1 VEGAVKLLQAARVCG
16 QEVCTTLLMLFTP
29 GGTMALRLDDKK
41 ALVAE
46 VSKVA
51 ASAQSVVAAEYRGLT
66 VTQMTDLR
74 SKARNSG
81 VYLRV
86 VKNTLARKAIAGT
99 PFECVGKSLKGPLI
113 LAFSKED
120 PGAAARLVKA
130 FAKDNDKLK
139 TTVLSLGDTVL
150 AAKDLDRVAALPTL
164 ETARATLLG
173 ALQAPIGK
181 LVRTIA
187 EPQAKLVRAIAARK
201 DKLEATA

>member
-1 VEGAVKLLQAARVCG
+1 
-16 QEVCTTLLMLFTP
+16 
-29 GGTMALRLDDKK
+29 MALRLDDKK

-46 VSKVA
+46 VAAVA
-51 ASAQSVVAAEYRGLT
+51 ANAQSVVAAEYRGLT

-74 SKARNSG
+74 AKARKSG

-120 PGAAARLVKA
+120 PGAAARLVKT
-130 FAKDNDKLK
+130 FAKDHDKLVP
-139 TTVLSLGDTVL
+139 TVVSLGGSALT
-150 AAKDLDRVAALPTL
+150 AKDLDKVASLPTKQQ
-164 ETARATLLG
+164 ALG
-173 ALQAPIGK
+173 QLVGVIQAPISKFVRTLAEPHAK

-187 EPQAKLVRAIAARK
+187 AVK
-201 DKLEATA
+201 DKQAAAGA

>member
-1 VEGAVKLLQAARVCG
+1 
-16 QEVCTTLLMLFTP
+16 
-29 GGTMALRLDDKK
+29 MALRLDDKK

-46 VSKVA
+46 VAAVA
-51 ASAQSVVAAEYRGLT
+51 ATAQSVVAAEYRGLT

-74 SKARNSG
+74 SKARKSG

-99 PFECVGKSLKGPLI
+99 QFEVVGKSLKGPLV

-130 FAKDNDKLK
+130 FAKDNDKLVP
-139 TTVLSLGDTVL
+139 TVVALGGSLY
-150 AAKDLDRVAALPTL
+150 AAKDLDKVASLPTL

-173 ALQAPIGK
+173 ALQAPVSM

-187 EPQAKLVRAIAARK
+187 EPHAKLVRAIAARK
-201 DKLEATA
+201 DKLEAGA